1 MKIISKEIYYTI
13 QNDIELINKAQET
26 ASGSKGLYD
35 KLSVKYEIIFPE
47 LSKILTRVG
56 SKISFGG
63 EFDFRPELNRI
74 KSALLAK
81 LMITELETEINS
93 NVSNDAKEIVNIHLQ
108 TEDITIN
115 ELIEESKLYIRKD
128 SIEEKQ
134 IGLERIWHAFERFKT
149 YFGED
154 KKKSVIQVLKKVS
167 KSFN

>member
-1 MKIISKEIYYTI
+1 
-13 QNDIELINKAQET
+13 
-26 ASGSKGLYD
+26 
-35 KLSVKYEIIFPE
+35 
-47 LSKILTRVG
+47 
-56 SKISFGG
+56 
-63 EFDFRPELNRI
+63 
-74 KSALLAK
+74 
-81 LMITELETEINS
+81 MITELETEINS

-167 KSFN
+167 NGNQTLFEELEKECKVLTEIGNKFQIRHFEINKNKLNSVELKEYLYFRMLSFLSYCISVLSAST